1 MSTSPFMTP
10 SNRRRRREIAS
21 RRRRRRRGLLA
32 VVVALALAAV
42 VVVMAFAGPG
52 TAHES
57 TAASSRHRSR
67 GHADTTTASA
77 TTSATATA
85 SSPTAARSPIGL
97 PLGKPAL
104 ALTGISDPAE
114 DPVHPSFPEPPHAGI
129 LFNLD
134 TGQVLWQH
142 NAYAR
147 LRIASL
153 TKMMTALLT
162 VTSAPPNAPVLITK
176 EAVDM
181 PGSKVGVLPLGKHV
195 KLESLLYGLL
205 LPSGNDAAVALAQHV
220 AGSVNQFVARMNV
233 EAAKLGMGC
242 THYSSP
248 SGYYDQYNFSCAAD
262 LALLAHVDL
271 EQPRIASV
279 VRTYSA
285 VLPFPIKGGK
295 LYLYNNNPL
304 LIYKY
309 PGVTGMKTGET
320 EAAGRCL
327 VATAERHGVRLGVV
341 LLHSPDPGTQ
351 AAYLLNRGFEGVY
364 HQAPVPQV
372 PPIPPDA

>member
-10 SNRRRRREIAS
+10 SHRRRRRETAF
-21 RRRRRRRGLLA
+21 RRRRRRRAIFAGG
-32 VVVALALAAV
+32 LALVLVAV
-42 VVVMAFAGPG
+42 VVVMALARPG
-52 TAHES
+52 ATHGS
-57 TAASSRHRSR
+57 TSAKVRHHPRGRS
-67 GHADTTTASA
+67 TTTTFVS
-77 TTSATATA
+77 T
-85 SSPTAARSPIGL
+85 ARSPIGL
-97 PLGKPAL
+97 PLGKPPL
-104 ALTGISDPAE
+104 ALGGIDSPTA
-114 DPVHPSFPEPPHAGI
+114 DPVHVAFPEPPRAGL
-129 LFNLD
+129 LFNLS
-134 TGQVLWQH
+134 TGQVLWQL
-142 NAYAR
+142 NPYIR

-162 VTSAPPNAPVLITK
+162 VQSAPPDAPVLITR

-195 KLESLLYGLL
+195 KLETLLYGLL

-220 AGSVNQFVARMNV
+220 AGTVNKFVTRMNT
-233 EAAKLGMGC
+233 EAAQLGMGC

-271 EQPRIASV
+271 EQPRIASI
-279 VRTYSA
+279 VRTNTA
-285 VLPFPIKGGK
+285 ALPFPIKGGR

-304 LIYKY
+304 LIYGY
-309 PGVTGMKTGET
+309 PGTTGLKTGYT
-320 EAAGRCL
+320 EEAGDCL

-351 AAYLLNRGFEGVY
+351 ASELLNRGFEGVY
-364 HQAPVPQV
+364 HQAPVPT
-372 PPIPPDA
+372 PPIPGGV